1 MYTSLTPHI
10 VLDAT
15 ALPFALQTGTLSHE
29 DWRLMLISLNWI
41 HERYSQHPENMG
53 KVYWNS
59 RTVQGFVTLLQ
70 LHPKLIRQWRHQDSR
85 LDEIL
90 VDSPVAKGIWQAVY
104 ALEASSHNDVEKLP
118 FALRDK
124 FYPLARYLEH
134 RSTLFE
140 LNRFVESDDHRTLVH
155 SLGLPISAEHAD
167 TVDVITVADLSLLNM
182 AETGMS
188 IRDFSKKQALLK
200 QQLGYVNEGHRL
212 VTWDAETADTLRES
226 LPHLEDDQI
235 TVAPPCWLMEMPAS
249 LAQGASASLA
259 QGASADAPERLE
271 KAFQSWCLRHQWIEK
286 VYEPS
291 ENASDEVVE
300 MLENTLESAFEAL
313 QSTLTLSSDDIKELL
328 ELADDPEI
336 EVVLHFKDGEDQGL
350 DHFLLDDE
358 GIGEAKETK
367 DLVLEKY
374 KEAKENKPLFPLSED
389 EAKEDKE
396 TKYLVSDKVAET
408 KETKTYSIKPS
419 EYLIISLR
427 DQEHE
432 DFESTLS
439 LAFIALLD
447 AYEYEP
453 DEADGEGEGIERLA
467 YHLIKQNGAAVAK
480 QGRRRLMIFYT
491 TGTFSAVEA
500 VVKGHP
506 LFSFV
511 GDRVLLMPST
521 AFNKAMFYPKALAFC
536 VTPTG
541 KAFYPTILEAMAYS
555 LPIVA
560 PKRLSFEVLAK
571 EGGFFFNP
579 ERPTKLPSVLHK
591 LAQAETNRAK
601 RARIMAR
608 RMAETRNWQRFG
620 EQLWKAYSFE

>member
-15 ALPFALQTGTLSHE
+15 ALPFALQTGTLSRE

-59 RTVQGFVTLLQ
+59 CTVQGFVTLLQ

-104 ALEASSHNDVEKLP
+104 ALEASSHKDVEKLP
-118 FALRDK
+118 FHLRDK

-167 TVDVITVADLSLLNM
+167 TVDVITVADLSLLTM
-182 AETGMS
+182 AETGTS
-188 IRDFSKKQALLK
+188 IRDFAKKQALLK

-226 LPHLEDDQI
+226 LPHLEDDQV

-249 LAQGASASLA
+249 LAQGASE
-259 QGASADAPERLE
+259 DAPERLE

-358 GIGEAKETK
+358 GFNEAKETK
-367 DLVLEKY
+367 DLALEETK
-374 KEAKENKPLFPLSED
+374 KTKENKPLFSLVED
-389 EAKEDKE
+389 ETKEDKE
-396 TKYLVSDKVAET
+396 TRDLVCDEVAET

-521 AFNKAMFYPKALAFC
+521 AFNKAIFYPKALAFC

-620 EQLWKAYSFE
+620 ERLWKAYSFE

>member
-1 MYTSLTPHI
+1 MYTSPTPHI

-15 ALPFALQTGTLSHE
+15 ALPFALQTGTLSRE

-70 LHPKLIRQWRHQDSR
+70 LHPKLIRQWRHQDLR

-104 ALEASSHNDVEKLP
+104 ALEASPHNDVEKLP
-118 FALRDK
+118 FYLRDK
-124 FYPLARYLEH
+124 LYPLARYLEH

-140 LNRFVESDDHRTLVH
+140 LNRFVESDEHRTLVH

-167 TVDVITVADLSLLNM
+167 TIDIITVADLSLLNM
-182 AETGMS
+182 AETGTS
-188 IRDFSKKQALLK
+188 IQDFAKKQALLK

-249 LAQGASASLA
+249 LAQGASE
-259 QGASADAPERLE
+259 DAPERLE

-286 VYEPS
+286 VPEPS
-291 ENASDEVVE
+291 EKASDEAVE
-300 MLENTLESAFEAL
+300 LLENTLESAFEAM
-313 QSTLTLSSDDIKELL
+313 QSSLALSSDDIKELL
-328 ELADDPEI
+328 ELADDPDI
-336 EVVLHFKDGEDQGL
+336 EVVLHFQEGEEASL
-350 DHFLLDDE
+350 E
-358 GIGEAKETK
+358 GVDFK
-367 DLVLEKY
+367 
-374 KEAKENKPLFPLSED
+374 ED
-389 EAKEDKE
+389 EEITKEDKE
-396 TKYLVSDKVAET
+396 KKSNETDDKEN
-408 KETKTYSIKPS
+408 KCYSIKPS
-419 EYLIISLR
+419 EYLIVSLR
-427 DQEHE
+427 DSDHE

-447 AYEYEP
+447 AYQYEP
-453 DEADGEGEGIERLA
+453 EDGEGEGIERLA
-467 YHLIKQNGAAVAK
+467 YHLIKQNGKAVCQ
-480 QGRRRLMIFYT
+480 QGKRRLMIFYT
-491 TGTFSAVEA
+491 TGTFSTVEA

-506 LFSFV
+506 LYSFV
-511 GDRVLLMPST
+511 AERVLLMPST
-521 AFNKAMFYPKALAFC
+521 AYNKAMFYPKALAFC

-560 PKRLSFEVLAK
+560 PKCLSFEILAK
-571 EGGFFFNP
+571 DGGFFFNP
-579 ERPTKLPSVLHK
+579 ERPTKLPSVLYK
-591 LAQAETNRAK
+591 LAKAETNRAK
-601 RARIMAR
+601 RARMMAR
-608 RMAETRNWQRFG
+608 RTAETRNWQRFG
-620 EQLWKAYSFE
+620 EQLWKAYRFE